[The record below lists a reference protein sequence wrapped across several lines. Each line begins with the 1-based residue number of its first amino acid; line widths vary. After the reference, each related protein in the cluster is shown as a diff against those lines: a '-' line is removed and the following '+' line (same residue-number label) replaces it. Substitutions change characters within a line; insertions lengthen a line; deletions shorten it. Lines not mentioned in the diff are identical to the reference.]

1 MHVVRNCL
9 WLNQMSYRVQR
20 VDDEF
25 VSNKNKKDK
34 AGVKYPKKFSKKV
47 NMGKVNFAVVEKWI
61 GDTLNEQLP
70 DDDVVIDY
78 VGELLQAED
87 EPDIKMIHLQMQDFL
102 GQEQAMKFCETL
114 WDLLISAQ
122 EDPDGIPAQLLE
134 QRRKEYE
141 VGEDNNKLEKPKT
154 NYNRSGRGQDTAVD
168 AKTNG
173 DKGHSDKGKGRS
185 DRKNTPGQ
193 NRRHAYRNTR
203 DDRDLDPQDI
213 RASKNTG
220 YRDDKQD
227 RSYRRSDN
235 REYDNRKG

>member
-1 MHVVRNCL
+1 
-9 WLNQMSYRVQR
+9 MSYRIQR

-78 VGELLQAED
+78 VSELLQAED

-114 WDLLISAQ
+114 WDLLMSAQ
-122 EDPDGIPAQLLE
+122 DDPDGIPTQLLE

-141 VGEDNNKLEKPKT
+141 AGEDNGKVEKQKT
-154 NYNRSGRGQDTAVD
+154 NYNRSGTGQSTAMD

-173 DKGHSDKGKGRS
+173 DKGRS
-185 DRKNTPGQ
+185 DRKNTFGQ
-193 NRRHAYRNTR
+193 NRSHEYRNTR
-203 DDRDLDPQDI
+203 DDRDKDPRDI

-220 YRDDKQD
+220 YRDDRQD
-227 RSYRRSDN
+227 RSYKRSDN
-235 REYDNRKG
+235 REYDKRKR

>member
-1 MHVVRNCL
+1 
-9 WLNQMSYRVQR
+9 MSYRVQR

-34 AGVKYPKKFSKKV
+34 ARVKYPKKFSKNV
-47 NMGKVNFAVVEKWI
+47 NMEKVNFAVVEKWI

-78 VGELLQAED
+78 VSELLQAED

-114 WDLLISAQ
+114 WDMLMSAQ
-122 EDPDGIPAQLLE
+122 DDPDGIPAQLLE
-134 QRRKEYE
+134 QRRKEYDA
-141 VGEDNNKLEKPKT
+141 GEDSGKVDKPKT
-154 NYNRSGRGQDTAVD
+154 NYNRSGSGQNTVVD

-173 DKGHSDKGKGRS
+173 AKGRS
-185 DRKNTPGQ
+185 DRKNTSGQ
-193 NRRHAYRNTR
+193 NRRYAYRNTR
-203 DDRDLDPQDI
+203 DNRDRDPQDI

-220 YRDDKQD
+220 YRDGRQD
-227 RSYRRSDN
+227 RSYKRPDN
-235 REYDNRKG
+235 REYDHRKDS

>member
-1 MHVVRNCL
+1 MHAVRNCL
-9 WLNQMSYRVQR
+9 RLNQMSYRVQR

-114 WDLLISAQ
+114 WDLLMSAQ
-122 EDPDGIPAQLLE
+122 DDPDGIPAQLLE

-141 VGEDNNKLEKPKT
+141 ADVDSGKVEKPKT
-154 NYNRSGRGQDTAVD
+154 NYNRSGAGQNTLMD

-173 DKGHSDKGKGRS
+173 DKGRSYKDKGRS
-185 DRKNTPGQ
+185 DMKNTSGQ
-193 NRRHAYRNTR
+193 NRRHYRNTR
-203 DDRDLDPQDI
+203 NDRDMDPQDI

-235 REYDNRKG
+235 REYDNRKR